1 MIPIENTNQDFAGS
15 GVVHLTGGI
24 SGLVG
29 TTILGARTGRFT
41 NPEEFECHNL
51 PLVVLGTFAL
61 WFGWQLGFAE
71 YVLIVFTFI
80 PFIIYIHSSDR
91 SGGIYWERAMICFN
105 GATKQIQGMA
115 STLAPP

>member
-1 MIPIENTNQDFAGS
+1 MFVGLMVFHAGLVSGCDFLVSIGSGMIPLENTNEDFAGS

-61 WFGWQLGFAE
+61 WFGW
-71 YVLIVFTFI
+71 
-80 PFIIYIHSSDR
+80 
-91 SGGIYWERAMICFN
+91 
-105 GATKQIQGMA
+105 
-115 STLAPP
+115 

>member
-1 MIPIENTNQDFAGS
+1 MYFSNIFLICLGWIECSNQDFAGS

-51 PLVVLGTFAL
+51 PLVP
-61 WFGWQLGFAE
+61 W
-71 YVLIVFTFI
+71 
-80 PFIIYIHSSDR
+80 
-91 SGGIYWERAMICFN
+91 ICC
-105 GATKQIQGMA
+105 
-115 STLAPP
+115 